1 MPPLSLVSENS
12 PSQRIAQLIGRKCLF
27 VQTPELPQGHV
38 AVKVGRQNVIVRPG
52 CVAHIKSKIPTDF
65 SSSVALF
72 EVSQLEQK
80 LDDLD
85 IGDGLV
91 EVHRVKQPYVKIP
104 VGNHTQQNIT
114 ITNFTRLGNIQPID
128 KIVETDERDGP
139 EVNKENSLVLLSPDH
154 TEETDQ
160 TSKQWSPPVDL
171 SHLTDQQQ
179 AIVRKMLQEESN
191 VFARDEND
199 MGCIPNL
206 KMSITLKD
214 DVPVQQT
221 YAAIPK
227 PLYKEVK
234 EYIQD
239 LLAKQ
244 WIVKSKFPY
253 AAPVVCVR
261 KKRWKLA
268 SMYRLQAPE
277 SKDNP
282 RQTPTPT
289 NSRSHRY
296 VGWV

>member
-1 MPPLSLVSENS
+1 M
-12 PSQRIAQLIGRKCLF
+12 
-27 VQTPELPQGHV
+27 
-38 AVKVGRQNVIVRPG
+38 KVGRQNVIVRPG
-52 CVAHIKSKIPTDF
+52 CVAHIKCKIPTDF

-91 EVHRVKQPYVKIP
+91 EVHRVKQPCVKIP

-179 AIVRKMLQEESN
+179 AIVRKMLHEESN

-214 DVPVQQT
+214 DVPVQRT

-244 WIVKSKFPY
+244 WIVKSKSPY
-253 AAPVVCVR
+253 AVPVVCV
-261 KKRWKLA
+261 
-268 SMYRLQAPE
+268 
-277 SKDNP
+277 
-282 RQTPTPT
+282 
-289 NSRSHRY
+289 
-296 VGWV
+296 